1 MKINRKLDN
10 YSSKNLHLLRRSVRM
25 ALGDHYRAG
34 EYIVYSKNG
43 KIYRTNKSG
52 SRGTVV
58 TSRKSKSA

>member
-1 MKINRKLDN
+1 MIRNRELEN
-10 YSSKNLHLLRRSVRM
+10 YASKNLLLLRRAVRS
-25 ALGDHYRAG
+25 ALSDHYRAG

-43 KIYRTNKSG
+43 KIYRANKPG